1 MADYNLDIEIE
12 ATTGQLQGGLRK
24 AEGMMKKSAA
34 KMRGALGKV
43 AGISGFG
50 AKAGEEF
57 KSGMAGALGAAAIAT
72 IITGALDGAVKQSN
86 PETRE
91 AGKGMG
97 MALFEGLLTGME
109 AIPIAGQIGRLIGNA
124 LGASNFEEQQ
134 LQRSEEAKFAQGVA
148 RRRRMQEQLE
158 RDHLAHVKAEQE
170 KIQKLEEERIAA
182 AEKHAAEVAAFN
194 REQQAFADDLM
205 EREMRAAA
213 AGDEAAQRKITADRE
228 LYDARLEIE
237 ERIRALRENEQFLE
251 AQQLELQKQ
260 AMLARLE
267 EVQAMEEAVVLA
279 AKQKEAE
286 EERLQLQKERE
297 EELMNFAMARVR
309 AEEEI
314 AQARADAQSQ
324 AAGATAT
331 LSTAGGS
338 FTTAVSAQVNEAKV
352 LNKISQQSRDF
363 LAQIVQNTAVL
374 GGGFA

>member
-12 ATTGQLQGGLRK
+12 ATTGRLQGGLRK

-148 RRRRMQEQLE
+148 RRRRRPPGSCEG
-158 RDHLAHVKAEQE
+158 
-170 KIQKLEEERIAA
+170 
-182 AEKHAAEVAAFN
+182 
-194 REQQAFADDLM
+194 
-205 EREMRAAA
+205 RA
-213 AGDEAAQRKITADRE
+213 GEDPET
-228 LYDARLEIE
+228 
-237 ERIRALRENEQFLE
+237 
-251 AQQLELQKQ
+251 
-260 AMLARLE
+260 
-267 EVQAMEEAVVLA
+267 
-279 AKQKEAE
+279 
-286 EERLQLQKERE
+286 
-297 EELMNFAMARVR
+297 
-309 AEEEI
+309 
-314 AQARADAQSQ
+314 
-324 AAGATAT
+324 
-331 LSTAGGS
+331 
-338 FTTAVSAQVNEAKV
+338 
-352 LNKISQQSRDF
+352 
-363 LAQIVQNTAVL
+363 
-374 GGGFA
+374 